1 MGKRI
6 SILIIGFL
14 LAICI
19 FSNNNIFA
27 ANTLEPQKIEDE
39 QLFTLIYETEE
50 YKSGNYYLL
59 IGRNDLGYYKIL
71 FLKKTD
77 TLKVYINNFNGNDYR
92 VYYSEPVS
100 QIWYNA
106 DKNPTSLSLQNKNFI
121 ENDNKFYKSNSRE
134 FYSDF
139 NIYSDNT
146 YTSLF
151 YEVDSSFSFCLNTK
165 MFVPFINM
173 INNNLSVLLTFGL
186 LIMGII
192 IVLFLIPKIIYKFF

>member
-1 MGKRI
+1 M
-6 SILIIGFL
+6 
-14 LAICI
+14 
-19 FSNNNIFA
+19 
-27 ANTLEPQKIEDE
+27 
-39 QLFTLIYETEE
+39 
-50 YKSGNYYLL
+50 
-59 IGRNDLGYYKIL
+59 
-71 FLKKTD
+71 
-77 TLKVYINNFNGNDYR
+77 
-92 VYYSEPVS
+92 
-100 QIWYNA
+100 
-106 DKNPTSLSLQNKNFI
+106 QNKNFI